1 MKSAESYYLKCESER
16 QSVLERARD
25 ASRLTLPTL
34 IPEEG
39 VGGSTRFPTP
49 YQSVGARGVNSLS
62 SALLMTLLPA
72 NAPFFRLLLDSKAK
86 REVQGM
92 EQVES
97 EIDSALADIERE
109 IMREVE
115 SNNFRVGLF
124 EALKHLIV
132 GGNVLIHVP
141 EEGGMRVFHLN
152 RYVVKRD
159 PMGNVDKII
168 TKESVSPSH
177 LSDDILEALDGKLS
191 DEDSIDLYT
200 CISSINDTTYEVFQE
215 IKGVRLEGS
224 YGTYPKDKL
233 PYLALGLNKVDGEDY
248 ARGFVEQYQGDL
260 ESLEGLSTAIVQGA
274 AASAKVL
281 FMVAPNGTTRK
292 RTLAQSSNGAIVEG
306 NAADVTTL
314 QVQKHAD
321 FRVALETIN
330 QIVERL
336 NYAFML
342 TESSIRK
349 AERVT
354 AEEVRLVTQSLERQ
368 LGGVYSV
375 LSQEFQL
382 PLVSILMNR
391 MEKANRLPKL
401 PKGLVTPVV
410 VTGIDAL
417 GRGQDLNKLDSFVAG
432 IGQVLG
438 PQVVSQ
444 YVNVSEYLE
453 RRASALGIET
463 DGLIRSQEEIQA
475 EMQQA
480 QQMQMMQKLGP
491 EAMKSATSVNN
502 TQAQIDAQESA

>member
-1 MKSAESYYLKCESER
+1 
-16 QSVLERARD
+16 
-25 ASRLTLPTL
+25 
-34 IPEEG
+34 
-39 VGGSTRFPTP
+39 
-49 YQSVGARGVNSLS
+49 
-62 SALLMTLLPA
+62 
-72 NAPFFRLLLDSKAK
+72 
-86 REVQGM
+86 
-92 EQVES
+92 
-97 EIDSALADIERE
+97 
-109 IMREVE
+109 
-115 SNNFRVGLF
+115 
-124 EALKHLIV
+124 
-132 GGNVLIHVP
+132 
-141 EEGGMRVFHLN
+141 
-152 RYVVKRD
+152 
-159 PMGNVDKII
+159 MGNIDKII
-168 TKESVSPSH
+168 TKESISPSH
-177 LSDDILEALDGKLS
+177 LSADILEALDGKLS

-215 IKGVRLEGS
+215 IKGVRLEDS
-224 YGTYPKDKL
+224 HGTYPKEKL

-260 ESLEGLSTAIVQGA
+260 ESLEGLSAAIVQGA

-382 PLVSILMNR
+382 PLVSILMHR

-401 PKGLVTPVV
+401 PKGLVTPVI

-432 IGQVLG
+432 VGQVLG
-438 PQVVSQ
+438 PQVVAQ

-480 QQMQMMQKLGP
+480 QQMQMMQQLGP
-491 EAMKSATSVNN
+491 EAMKSATSVTN